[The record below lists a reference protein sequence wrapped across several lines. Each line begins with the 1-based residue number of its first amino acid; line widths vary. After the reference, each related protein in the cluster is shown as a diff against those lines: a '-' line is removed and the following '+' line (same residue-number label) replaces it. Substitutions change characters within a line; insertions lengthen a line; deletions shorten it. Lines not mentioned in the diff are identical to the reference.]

1 MLNMRYIVQNYE
13 NIITFL
19 NNSKKTYFIFTVEYE
34 HSIQALEIC
43 KSNGLKLICMS
54 YPTIDLVN
62 LEFSR

>member
-1 MLNMRYIVQNYE
+1 MKIL
-13 NIITFL
+13 FL